1 MTLTGNRRV
10 QPAAYP
16 LLRSAPLRLRPRQ
29 GVSTSHSGAAHIAFE
44 RIKTLGP
51 CCATPEETKQPAVA
65 CTTAECAPEDGEH
78 AARAAANMTPG
89 AAAVKAAAQA
99 IKDKMKQRA
108 GCTGSDC

>member
-1 MTLTGNRRV
+1 
-10 QPAAYP
+10 
-16 LLRSAPLRLRPRQ
+16 
-29 GVSTSHSGAAHIAFE
+29 
-44 RIKTLGP
+44 
-51 CCATPEETKQPAVA
+51 VA